1 MRIAGFYKRRL
12 PQVGQPPRAAAAPA
26 GRVPRN
32 LVVRPTLLPARR
44 VWLVLR
50 PLSAGVP
57 LITNPDRLYGLRVA
71 VGTRF
76 QRSANGMTLWAL
88 RASDAMSVPS
98 NISFFQGEDLEL
110 DFTLTPPKDMTGWTL
125 TSSVK
130 DKLGGTLQ
138 FNPTVTITDAG
149 RGLFK
154 AVWPR
159 GSTSALAP
167 GDYVWDVRRTDAGSN
182 TVLAHGEATC
192 KQPVTA

>member
-1 MRIAGFYKRRL
+1 M
-12 PQVGQPPRAAAAPA
+12 
-26 GRVPRN
+26 
-32 LVVRPTLLPARR
+32 
-44 VWLVLR
+44 VLR
-50 PLSAGVP
+50 PLISVSPKGNAYCLRAG
-57 LITNPDRLYGLRVA
+57 TA
-71 VGTRF
+71 T
-76 QRSANGMTLWAL
+76 TWAL
-88 RASDAMSVPS
+88 RASQAMSVPS

-110 DFTLTPPKDMTGWTL
+110 DFTLTPPQDMTGWTL
-125 TSSVK
+125 TGSVK

-159 GSTSALAP
+159 SSTTALAP
-167 GDYVWDVRRTDAGSN
+167 GDYVWDVRRTDAGKN

>member
-1 MRIAGFYKRRL
+1 MILRSLVCGASPGNVYRL
-12 PQVGQPPRAAAAPA
+12 RAAT
-26 GRVPRN
+26 V
-32 LVVRPTLLPARR
+32 T
-44 VWLVLR
+44 
-50 PLSAGVP
+50 
-57 LITNPDRLYGLRVA
+57 T
-71 VGTRF
+71 
-76 QRSANGMTLWAL
+76 WAL
-88 RASDAMSVPS
+88 RASQAMSVPS

-110 DFTLTPPKDMTGWTL
+110 DFTLTPPQDMTGWTL

-159 GSTSALAP
+159 GNTTALAP
-167 GDYVWDVRRTDAGSN
+167 GDYVWDMRRTDAGKN

-192 KQPVTA
+192 KQPVTT